1 MEEKEVNQA
10 GNATAKQ
17 EQAAEQ
23 AQEAKQEK
31 TFTQEELNAI
41 IQQRLAREKEKSE
54 SELTA
59 AFRTKEAEL
68 NQRELQLTLRERMA
82 ARGLPGELAG
92 ILKVTDEAE
101 IENTIGILMKYT
113 GKKEEK
119 TEESMIGFTQIGAKP
134 GPKENGP
141 DPFRKVMG
149 LK

>member
-10 GNATAKQ
+10 GNATAEQ

-31 TFTQEELNAI
+31 TFTQE
-41 IQQRLAREKEKSE
+41 
-54 SELTA
+54 ELTA

-82 ARGLPGELAG
+82 ERGLPGELAG
-92 ILKVTDEAE
+92 ILKVTDEAG

-113 GKKEEK
+113 GKK
-119 TEESMIGFTQIGAKP
+119 
-134 GPKENGP
+134 
-141 DPFRKVMG
+141 RKKRKRV
-149 LK
+149 

>member
-10 GNATAKQ
+10 GNATAEQ

-31 TFTQEELNAI
+31 TFTQE
-41 IQQRLAREKEKSE
+41 
-54 SELTA
+54 ELTA

-82 ARGLPGELAG
+82 ERGLPGELAG
-92 ILKVTDEAE
+92 ILKVTDEAG